1 MPTSKWMLERS
12 RGAVALLAA
21 VVLVGVAPTA
31 AGAAAAPSSTSP
43 SSATTSSTTTTTVP
57 LVIPPP
63 PEPFGLPLDLGLKL
77 LEQKNQA
84 NLDLQRFGGS
94 LPLDRANE
102 KAAQHRWDVLQAR
115 FVRLV
120 ARIHR
125 TQHNLD

>member
-43 SSATTSSTTTTTVP
+43 STSTSTSTSSTTTTTVP

-63 PEPFGLPLDLGLKL
+63 PEPFGLPLDYGLKL
-77 LEQKNQA
+77 IAQKEQA
-84 NLDLQRFGGS
+84 NKDLGRFGEA
-94 LPLDRANE
+94 LPRDRANL
-102 KAAQHRWDVLQAR
+102 A
-115 FVRLV
+115 LV
-120 ARIHR
+120 
-125 TQHNLD
+125 QK

>member
-63 PEPFGLPLDLGLKL
+63 PEPFGLPLDIGLKL
-77 LEQKNQA
+77 IEQKEQA
-84 NLDLQRFGGS
+84 NKDLSRFGGA
-94 LPLDRANE
+94 LPRDRAALVLVQ
-102 KAAQHRWDVLQAR
+102 KHWDALQAQ

-120 ARIHR
+120 KRIR
-125 TQHNLD
+125 TTQHD